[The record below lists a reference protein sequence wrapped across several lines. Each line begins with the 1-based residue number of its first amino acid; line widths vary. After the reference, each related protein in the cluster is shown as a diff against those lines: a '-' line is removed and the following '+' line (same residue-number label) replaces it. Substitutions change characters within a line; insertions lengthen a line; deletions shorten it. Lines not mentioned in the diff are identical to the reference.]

1 MKRLKRFNE
10 GVKYETTE
18 VLWDIWE
25 VTDAIKMN
33 EKTFNDIKTFVSKWG
48 ARCVKV
54 DEYLFRVYWHHES
67 NQSEISLVIFESEDE
82 WFWVSKEEYIG
93 GKEEWEED
101 KYYRCD
107 QLGGLKEKIEEIF
120 KDVKPIN
127 NPQEFLKKVNL
138 TEEEAGEVP
147 GEEAPEEE
155 MEEEGALESFSAFFK
170 KGTAKKINESKRNS
184 RRK

>member
-18 VLWDIWE
+18 VTEE
-25 VTDAIKMN
+25 VYDEIEPIKMN

-48 ARCVKV
+48 AKCVKGN
-54 DEYLFRVYWHHES
+54 ENLFRVYWH
-67 NQSEISLVIFESEDE
+67 NDQSEISLVIFESEDE

-120 KDVKPIN
+120 KDVKTIN

-138 TEEEAGEVP
+138 TEEVTTLVSDMVYEIGILPMNEDS
-147 GEEAPEEE
+147 
-155 MEEEGALESFSAFFK
+155 LNK
-170 KGTAKKINESKRNS
+170 LRKIKEILK
-184 RRK
+184 